1 MMQIISTH
9 TGPITVNTYIL
20 HDGKDA
26 AIIDPGGNE
35 KRLLN
40 FFNDNSL
47 SLKSII
53 LTHGHFD
60 HCGAVV
66 PLMEATGAKIF
77 ISEIDEEMLHDNVKS
92 MAAHF
97 GYTYKPCYADILLH
111 EGDVIDLGFAV
122 LEALETP
129 GHTKGSLCFLCRGQ
143 NCVFTGD
150 TLFNDSVGRSDFPGG
165 DYDELICSI
174 KNKLFLLPS
183 DMRVLPGHGLETTI
197 IKEKEENPFLGFGW
211 NK

>member
-1 MMQIISTH
+1 MQIISTH

-20 HDGKDA
+20 HDGKNA

-35 KRLLN
+35 KRLIN
-40 FFNDNSL
+40 FFKDNSL
-47 SLKSII
+47 ELKSII

-66 PLMEATGAKIF
+66 PLKNVFNAKIY
-77 ISEIDEEMLHDNVKS
+77 ISETDEEMLHDNVKS
-92 MAAHF
+92 MAYHF
-97 GYTYKPCYADILLH
+97 GYNYEPCFADTVLN
-111 EGDVIDLGFAV
+111 DKDTIDLGFTKLEV
-122 LEALETP
+122 LATP
-129 GHTKGSLCFLCRGQ
+129 GHTKGSLCFVCDSN

-165 DYDELICSI
+165 DYDELLTSI
-174 KNKLFLLPS
+174 KSKLFILPS
-183 DMRVLPGHGLETTI
+183 YMKVLPGHGAETTI
-197 IKEKEENPFLGFGW
+197 IREKEENPFLGFGW